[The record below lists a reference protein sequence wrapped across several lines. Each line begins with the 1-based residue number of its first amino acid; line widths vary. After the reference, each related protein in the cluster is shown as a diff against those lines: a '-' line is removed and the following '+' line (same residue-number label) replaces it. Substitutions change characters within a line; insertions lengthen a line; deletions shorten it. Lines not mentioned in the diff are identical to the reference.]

1 MRFLVEMSL
10 KVPPTPEIMA
20 LLPAESARGQEL
32 DAQGVRE
39 HLFLAAD
46 NSRGWQVLRADSP
59 AAAEALVDT
68 FPMAAYST
76 ITITPLT
83 DARMAG

>member
-10 KVPPTPEIMA
+10 KVQPAPAIMA
-20 LLPAESARGQEL
+20 LIPAETARGLEL

-46 NSRGWQVLRADSP
+46 NSRGWQVFRADSRDGV
-59 AAAEALVDT
+59 ESVVQS
-68 FPMAAYST
+68 FPFAQYST
-76 ITITPLT
+76 ITITALAEQPSE
-83 DARMAG
+83 

>member
-10 KVPPTPEIMA
+10 KVQPTPAIMA
-20 LLPAESARGQEL
+20 LIPAETARGLEL

-46 NSRGWQVLRADSP
+46 NSRGWQVFRADSLD
-59 AAAEALVDT
+59 AVESVVQS
-68 FPMAAYST
+68 FPFAQYSM
-76 ITITPLT
+76 ITITALAEQPSE
-83 DARMAG
+83 